1 MNGTAILK
9 TKRWGHCNPQ
19 ASKMAAL
26 MTLRRW
32 TSQSVGNDVAE
43 LGLQNPEF
51 GLDEMV
57 SSQASPKKTQ
67 QVESERTSSFLLAL
81 ALPCPPLCLS
91 RPPSS
96 NASCCFWRRPTSP
109 GCAGQDLRLDKRDH
123 CKLKCTV
130 GGGGR

>member
-57 SSQASPKKTQ
+57 SSQASPKKTNKWRAS
-67 QVESERTSSFLLAL
+67 VPRHSFWLWPCLAL
-81 ALPCPPLCLS
+81 LFAYLAPLP
-91 RPPSS
+91 
-96 NASCCFWRRPTSP
+96 PTP
-109 GCAGQDLRLDKRDH
+109 A
-123 CKLKCTV
+123 V
-130 GGGGR
+130 VFGGGQRRRGARVKTSAWTNETIVS